1 MRDIVF
7 SAGECLLRRPMTAR
21 WAGGC
26 APPPQSSVTGSW
38 EFQGDVSRRPFCV
51 EITRKSVCVSDPDV
65 QSCAQAWDGP
75 GDCFSAWALP
85 PSPSL
90 WGSPLSPDAL
100 ASGGGWPCGPSPHP
114 RAAPPD
120 LCPPRFPC
128 FPVPTQVRR
137 PLSWRC
143 GLCCSP
149 AHGAYSCVS
158 SWPPDLVVTAAGNSA
173 TQSTAPLTLRWVSGF
188 LEPAVPLL
196 LAICL
201 GARGA
206 GRVLLSRCG
215 LSEAAGTF
223 PRLSSTGAV
232 PRGSLEVLPS
242 FSSRWRS
249 GPVFVLPAHVRLRA
263 AVGGGLPPGC
273 PTVAG
278 SLGLAPRVGLSR
290 APAC

>member
-1 MRDIVF
+1 MSSPVPRLGTVRVTV
-7 SAGECLLRRPMTAR
+7 SLRGRCPLLRLFGDPRCPLTPLPVE
-21 WAGGC
+21 AGGP
-26 APPPQSSVTGSW
+26 AGPVPIPARHPQTSA
-38 EFQGDVSRRPFCV
+38 RR
-51 EITRKSVCVSDPDV
+51 
-65 QSCAQAWDGP
+65 
-75 GDCFSAWALP
+75 
-85 PSPSL
+85 
-90 WGSPLSPDAL
+90 
-100 ASGGGWPCGPSPHP
+100 
-114 RAAPPD
+114 
-120 LCPPRFPC
+120 PPRFPC

-149 AHGAYSCVS
+149 PAHGAYSCAS

-173 TQSTAPLTLRWVSGF
+173 TQSTAPLTPRWVSGF

-196 LAICL
+196 LPICL

-215 LSEAAGTF
+215 RSEAAGTF
-223 PRLSSTGAV
+223 PRLSSIGAV

-263 AVGGGLPPGC
+263 AVGGGLPPGR

-278 SLGLAPRVGLSR
+278 RLGLAPRVGLSR